1 MSKKLLLTLLTLAAL
16 LLGIGGSVT
25 AHEADAEAHKA
36 IINRLMTEVLSG
48 GDLSLIPEIYAVDF
62 VDHSPFGDTAGVEGM
77 TAYIGN
83 LRTAMPDMQVET
95 LILLSEGD
103 WIAGRF
109 VVNGTFTG
117 QLVTPNGIVS
127 GNDGAVSVPVHH
139 IWQVNADGLLQES
152 WTEFDNLSFLMQ
164 LGVIPMMEG
173 MAAPAEAM
181 DYDFTINESTP
192 EMMERTKED
201 VAVVIEEAF
210 NLGNL
215 DILNERLSAD
225 YLSHPEELDLEGFK
239 QNIMGLRAALPDLQA
254 DAPIILA
261 DGNWVAF
268 HFVSDGTFTEPLLQ
282 GEMEVPP
289 TGQPLHLSNIL
300 IGRLDENGK
309 IVEMFEMFDN
319 LAFLTQLG
327 VIPSA

>member
-1 MSKKLLLTLLTLAAL
+1 MSRKLLLTLLTLAAL
-16 LLGIGGSVT
+16 LLGIVGSVT

-36 IINRLMTEVLSG
+36 IINRLMTEVLNG
-48 GDLSLIPEIYAVDF
+48 GDLSLVPEIYAADF
-62 VDHSPFGDTAGVEGM
+62 VDHSPFGDTAGVAGM

-83 LRTAMPDMQVET
+83 LRTAMPDMQIEA
-95 LILLSEGD
+95 LILLAEGD

-117 QLVTPNGIVS
+117 QLVTPNGIVP
-127 GNDGAVSVPVHH
+127 GNNGAVSVPLHH

-173 MAAPAEAM
+173 MTAPMEAM
-181 DYDFTINESTP
+181 DYDFTISEALP

-225 YLSHPEELDLEGFK
+225 YRSHPEELDLEGFK

-261 DGNWVAF
+261 DGN
-268 HFVSDGTFTEPLLQ
+268 
-282 GEMEVPP
+282 
-289 TGQPLHLSNIL
+289 
-300 IGRLDENGK
+300 
-309 IVEMFEMFDN
+309 
-319 LAFLTQLG
+319 
-327 VIPSA
+327 